1 MAVARREPCGAEA
14 EACGLTNIAGDPS
27 ILDAGAVGNLID
39 ELEHFARR
47 RVLPTDD
54 AALLELP
61 EKVDDGDLAL
71 LTYAQLL
78 RAAHHAQRARL
89 PLWVVR

>member
-1 MAVARREPCGAEA
+1 MGVFLPHQAEA
-14 EACGLTNIAGDPS
+14 LVLTNIGGYGDEAT
-27 ILDAGAVGNLID
+27 LDIGGVDGLID
-39 ELEHFARR
+39 ELARFARR
-47 RVLPTDD
+47 RILPIDD

-78 RAAHHAQRARL
+78 RAAHFARHARL